1 MEAHH
6 RYESVFN
13 HFDVDKDG
21 KISPSELQEFV
32 RAMGG
37 EMSLAEAV
45 GVVET
50 SDEDGDGLLGLE
62 EFARLVEGGE
72 EEEKMEVLTEAFRMY
87 QMEDIGCITPNS
99 LKRMLSRLGDKRRI
113 DECEAMISAFD
124 LNGDG
129 VLDFHEFKLMMS

>member
-1 MEAHH
+1 
-6 RYESVFN
+6 
-13 HFDVDKDG
+13 
-21 KISPSELQEFV
+21 
-32 RAMGG
+32 MGG
-37 EMSLAEAV
+37 EMSVAEAV

-72 EEEKMEVLTEAFRMY
+72 EEEKMEGLTEAFRMY
-87 QMEDIGCITPNS
+87 QMEDTGGISPKS

-129 VLDFHEFKLMMS
+129 FVDFHEFKLMVS